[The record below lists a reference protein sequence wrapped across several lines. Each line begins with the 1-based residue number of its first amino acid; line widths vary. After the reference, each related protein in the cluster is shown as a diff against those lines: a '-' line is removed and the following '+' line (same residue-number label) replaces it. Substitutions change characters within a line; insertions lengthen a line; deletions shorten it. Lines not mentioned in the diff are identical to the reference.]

1 VSRLVSEGLLADPEV
16 AAARRALLAALARH
30 QAALDGVRP
39 PDPER
44 AVAYA
49 EAIAALE
56 GLRGGPLLLP
66 FLASGI
72 GHGPL
77 VELADGSVKY
87 DMINGI
93 GVHHLG
99 HSHPA
104 LAEAA
109 LEAALADTIMQGNL
123 QQDETAI
130 AFSAL
135 LLELA
140 GRGGAELAHCFVASS
155 GVMAGENA
163 LKIALQHHSPASRL
177 LAFEGNFAG
186 RTLAFAQITDK
197 ASYRDGL
204 PEVLQVDFVPF
215 LDPERPAESAERA
228 LAVLRG
234 HLGRHPRRHAAMV
247 FELVLGEGGVHA
259 GSRDFHLPL
268 MQACREAGVGVLVD
282 EIQTFG
288 RTPQPFAFQHYGLD
302 GLVDVVWVGK
312 ATQACATLFRADYRP
327 RPGLVAQTYTASTAA
342 IRGGLA
348 VMRHLRDGGYF
359 GADGRIARLHERFR
373 AGLEELAA
381 RHPGQIRGPWGI
393 GAMIGFTPLDGSA
406 ERVGALVR
414 DLFHRGVISSTAGH
428 DPTRVRFLAP
438 VGATE
443 DRHVAEVLAIVDAAL
458 AAAG

>member
-1 VSRLVSEGLLADPEV
+1 MNPLAAEALRADPEV
-16 AAARRALLAALARH
+16 AAARSALLAALARH
-30 QAALDGVRP
+30 SATITGVRP

-49 EAIAALE
+49 QAVAALE
-56 GLRGGPLLLP
+56 ELRGGPLLLP
-66 FLASGI
+66 LLVSGM

-109 LEAALADTIMQGNL
+109 IDAALADTIMQGNL
-123 QQDETAI
+123 QQDETA
-130 AFSAL
+130 AVFAEL
-135 LLELA
+135 LLGLA
-140 GRGGAELAHCFVASS
+140 GAGGAGLAHCFIASS

-163 LKIALQHHSPASRL
+163 LKIALQHRTPASRL

-197 ASYRDGL
+197 ASYRVGL
-204 PEVLQVDFVPF
+204 PEVLQVDFIPF
-215 LDPERPAESAERA
+215 FDPARPEESAARA
-228 LAVLRG
+228 LETLQG
-234 HLGRHPRRHAAMV
+234 HLSRHPGRHAAMV

-259 GSRDFHLPL
+259 ASHAFHAPL
-268 MQACREAGVGVLVD
+268 MRACREAGVAVLVD

-288 RTPQPFAFQHYGLD
+288 RTPRPFAFQTYGLD
-302 GLVDVVWVGK
+302 DLVDVVWVGK

-327 RPGLVAQTYTASTAA
+327 KPGLVAQTYTASTSA
-342 IRGGLA
+342 IRAGIA

-359 GADGRIARLHERFR
+359 GDDGRIARLHELFR
-373 AGLEELAA
+373 AGLEGLAS
-381 RHPGQIRGPWGI
+381 RHPDRLRGPFGI
-393 GAMIGFTPLDGSA
+393 GAMVGFTPLDGSA
-406 ERVGALVR
+406 ARVGAFVR
-414 DLFHRGVISSTAGH
+414 DLFDRGVISSTAGH
-428 DPTRVRFLAP
+428 DPTRVRFLVP
-438 VGATE
+438 VGAAE
-443 DRHVAEVLAIVDAAL
+443 DRHVGEVLAIVDAAL
-458 AAAG
+458 TAA